1 MTALM
6 RKAERTHRLL
16 PRLVPHGGI
25 DRDMIVMMGGLPG
38 DHFRRFGPP
47 PGLVTVDRIQAIGAC
62 RPAPTGVRWTPIS
75 NGEASVSNGE
85 ASGC

>member
-6 RKAERTHRLL
+6 RKAERTHGPL

-25 DRDMIVMMGGLPG
+25 NRDMIVMMGGLPG

-47 PGLVTVDRIQAIGAC
+47 PGLVTVDRIQAIGA
-62 RPAPTGVRWTPIS
+62 APVALRRMGALDPHQH
-75 NGEASVSNGE
+75 G
-85 ASGC
+85 